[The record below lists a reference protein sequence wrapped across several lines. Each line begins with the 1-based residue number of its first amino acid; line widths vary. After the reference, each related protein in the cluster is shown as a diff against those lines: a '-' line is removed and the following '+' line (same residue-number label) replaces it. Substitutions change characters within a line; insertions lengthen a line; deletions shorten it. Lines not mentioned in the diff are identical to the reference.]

1 MELDKLYSNR
11 FSEEERRQKLKM
23 WKILC
28 DSFFSRYIGK
38 DDSVLD
44 PAAGYCEFINCI
56 HPDGKGKR
64 IACDLNPD
72 TASFA
77 REGVE
82 THICSAESLGFLED
96 ESVDAI
102 YVSNFFEHIKDKDM
116 IIKMLREFNR
126 VLRKGGKLLLMHP
139 NIRFAYKEYWDFFD
153 HHTPLSDKSMAEAVN
168 IAGGYKIE
176 QIIPRFMPYT
186 TKSRIPKF
194 PFLIKLY
201 LQLPLAWRIMGKQM
215 FIVAKKV

>member
-23 WKILC
+23 WQVLC
-28 DSFFSRYIGK
+28 DRFFSRYIGK
-38 DDSVLD
+38 NDDILD

-72 TASFA
+72 TVSFA

-82 THICSAESLGFLED
+82 THICSAESLDFLENK
-96 ESVDAI
+96 SVDTV
-102 YVSNFFEHIKDKDM
+102 YVSNFFEHIKDKEM
-116 IIKMLREFNR
+116 IIKILQEFNR
-126 VLRKGGKLLLMHP
+126 VLRKGGTLLLMHP
-139 NIRFAYKEYWDFFD
+139 NIRYAYREYWDFFD
-153 HHTPLSDKSMAEAVN
+153 HHTALSDKSMVEALN
-168 IAGGYKIE
+168 IAGGYKVEKIVP
-176 QIIPRFMPYT
+176 QFMPYT
-186 TKSRIPKF
+186 TKSKIPMF
-194 PFLIKLY
+194 PFLVRLY
-201 LQLPLAWRIMGKQM
+201 LHTPLMWHIMGKQM